1 MGVNKKQFI
10 LDILLILAL
19 IIGLTSCNQ
28 TNKNDKYAIKF
39 VPILGNGGDIGAFQM
54 AKTEVTNQQ
63 YVDFLNAA
71 YKKGEVTVGK
81 IEPLGE
87 DQLIFAGHKSK
98 QQQCLYDSNGKRL
111 IDLLGI
117 RVTGD
122 HNHNGEFEL
131 WEMENPLNRIMIEFD
146 TIKTEFRVV
155 DPFTVDWNIY
165 FDKNNLPSGIE
176 PADNIKNWVE
186 LHKFWPEKKV
196 INKDLIITWDYGN
209 YTNDVLF
216 AGHLDLDSELPSLEE
231 VKNWPVNHIEYYGAK
246 AFADF
251 YGYELPT
258 LAQIQWAGAGGKN
271 YEYATIDGTINSTN
285 VVYSGHS
292 YDEYPKGGKR
302 PNNTENTNKPQTPN
316 FSKFPGKDKGHVQE
330 VKMFPPNPY
339 GVYGLSGNV
348 YEWTKSTLKDY
359 PDAVDRTGDDT
370 EAYIRIGGSWN
381 YYDEAQSLNSK
392 EAKNTGAHRGNDHFG
407 FRVVKRDNY

>member
-1 MGVNKKQFI
+1 MIISKKQFG
-10 LDILLILAL
+10 LEKLLLL
-19 IIGLTSCNQ
+19 VVIIGLVSCTQ
-28 TNKNDKYAIKF
+28 TNGNIKDAVKF
-39 VPILGNGGDIGAFQM
+39 ANIPSNGGNLNAFQM
-54 AKTEVTNQQ
+54 AETEVTNQQ

-98 QQQCLYDSNGKRL
+98 QQQCVYDKNGKRL

-122 HNHNGEFEL
+122 HNHNGVFEL

-146 TIKTEFRVV
+146 TIKNEFRVV
-155 DPFTVDWNIY
+155 DPLTVDWNIY
-165 FDKNNLPSGIE
+165 FDKKNLPSGIA
-176 PADNIKNWVE
+176 PVDNIMNWVE
-186 LHKFWPEKKV
+186 LHQFWPEKKV
-196 INKDLIITWDYGN
+196 INKDSIVTWDYGN
-209 YTNDVLF
+209 YKNDVLF
-216 AGHLDLDSELPSLEE
+216 AGHLDLDGELPSLEE
-231 VKNWPVNHIEYYGAK
+231 VKNWPANHIEYYGAK

-285 VVYSGHS
+285 VVYNGHS

-302 PNNTENTNKPQTPN
+302 PNNTENTSKPQTPN

-330 VKMFPPNPY
+330 VTMFPPNPY
-339 GVYGLSGNV
+339 GIYGLSGNV

-407 FRVVKRDNY
+407 FRVVKRNL